1 MSTADGTDYIQ
12 HAAASRPEPTATE
25 QMMPA
30 VGPGLYMQML
40 LQLLQVQP
48 SAPSGN
54 RHADKPE
61 TNYSPLHIQQPE

>member
-1 MSTADGTDYIQ
+1 MSTPDGTHHIQ

-48 SAPSGN
+48 SAPAGDW
-54 RHADKPE
+54 HTDKPE
-61 TNYSPLHIQQPE
+61 TNYSPLYIRQPE